1 MIAGSMFGWTLP
13 GAFPQWYLD
22 NAKYVN
28 SNTAK
33 GHIKDPVMSVYYPF
47 NAFLL
52 RYEIMGKQRLYLP
65 MSALPKELMSADA
78 QFNMQPDLVLGMPV
92 MPVTATFGDNGSC
105 TVQLEDGSY
114 TTKED
119 VALYIHLYG
128 HLPDNFI
135 TKKEAKALGWEGGS
149 LEPYAPG
156 KCIGGDRF
164 GNYEGLLPEVKDR
177 TYRECDIDT
186 LGAEKR
192 GAKRI
197 VFSNDGQIYYTSDH
211 YVSFELLYGETS

>member
-1 MIAGSMFGWTLP
+1 MRRNELPDTCLSVLASTGQLIIIKKGEHGYYPSDWDTGDRAENREIADTHNKRRGISDIQETAMIAGSMFGWTLP

-65 MSALPKELMSADA
+65 MSALPKELMGVDA
-78 QFNMQPDLVLGMPV
+78 QFVMQPDLVLGMPV

-105 TVQLEDGSY
+105 TVY
-114 TTKED
+114 
-119 VALYIHLYG
+119 
-128 HLPDNFI
+128 F
-135 TKKEAKALGWEGGS
+135 
-149 LEPYAPG
+149 
-156 KCIGGDRF
+156 
-164 GNYEGLLPEVKDR
+164 
-177 TYRECDIDT
+177 
-186 LGAEKR
+186 
-192 GAKRI
+192 
-197 VFSNDGQIYYTSDH
+197 
-211 YVSFELLYGETS
+211 

>member
-65 MSALPKELMSADA
+65 MSALPKELMGADA
-78 QFNMQPDLVLGMPV
+78 HFVMQPDLVLGMPV
-92 MPVTATFGDNGSC
+92 MPVTATFGGNGSC

-114 TTKED
+114 TTEKEINAEYQITAR
-119 VALYIHLYG
+119 VRVGKAEFVIGEHPTA
-128 HLPDNFI
+128 PDQFV
-135 TKKEAKALGWEGGS
+135 TWERNI
-149 LEPYAPG
+149 LE
-156 KCIGGDRF
+156 I
-164 GNYEGLLPEVKDR
+164 
-177 TYRECDIDT
+177 
-186 LGAEKR
+186 
-192 GAKRI
+192 
-197 VFSNDGQIYYTSDH
+197 
-211 YVSFELLYGETS
+211 